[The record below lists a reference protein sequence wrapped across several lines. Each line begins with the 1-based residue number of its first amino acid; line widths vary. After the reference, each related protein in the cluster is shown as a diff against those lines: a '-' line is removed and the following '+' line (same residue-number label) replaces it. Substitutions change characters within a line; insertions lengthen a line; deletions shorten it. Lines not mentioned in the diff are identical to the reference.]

1 MVKYSLC
8 MTHRNNS
15 KTVEASLDSVLV
27 QIDGSFE
34 VVVVD
39 AESTDGSLEKL
50 RRYSDE
56 GKIKLIVRKCSRGRG
71 RQLAFEGS
79 SGKYIIANVDL
90 DEIYRASLNDMLKFY
105 HTNCEGMV
113 VLNVFDSARNLR
125 GFQNVTVAPADAVR
139 EIGGWHDLQ
148 YGEDWEFW
156 ARAAKAG
163 RYGWT
168 VFPLVDSLNYHTERK
183 TNLNKL
189 RLRFTIYREAARCG
203 RPILREE
210 VNTNTSQRLFV
221 VLASVIAPFYESY
234 RDPFY
239 KVFKCYDEAYRIGS

>member
-90 DEIYRASLNDMLKFY
+90 DEVYRANLNDMLKFY
-105 HTNCEGMV
+105 HANCEGMV
-113 VLNVFDSARNLR
+113 VLNVLDSARNLR
-125 GFQNVTVAPADAVR
+125 GFQNVTVAPADAVPR
-139 EIGGWHDLQ
+139 VRGV
-148 YGEDWEFW
+148 
-156 ARAAKAG
+156 A
-163 RYGWT
+163 
-168 VFPLVDSLNYHTERK
+168 
-183 TNLNKL
+183 
-189 RLRFTIYREAARCG
+189 
-203 RPILREE
+203 
-210 VNTNTSQRLFV
+210 
-221 VLASVIAPFYESY
+221 
-234 RDPFY
+234 
-239 KVFKCYDEAYRIGS
+239 